1 MITREQIHE
10 LAQFEDQGACALSF
24 YFQPAAP
31 RNRAHKE
38 EAILTKDLAREALR
52 QLESKTN
59 SKNRSKSNSKNNSQS
74 QSQGQSKD
82 KCESAR
88 ADLDRIV
95 RLSQDLRG
103 SGARAKAVF
112 ACSAQGFW
120 REYDLPAQLGGT
132 ELLVDRHFH
141 LKPLAQLLGA
151 SPSLCIVLVDRH
163 RARLFDLHLGEL
175 TEREGFFHPLSRRGR
190 GDGFAGYDGGHA
202 ERRVAD
208 EARHHFKFVA
218 DFLKDALDNNNKDKN
233 KNKDKYNGKF
243 ENWILGCQETLWP
256 QFEPQLHPYVAQK
269 LLGRFSTDVA
279 HVRSQEIRS
288 HAEQIFADA
297 QQTRCQE
304 AVRET
309 MNQARSNARGV
320 TGLRRVL
327 RSLEAGE
334 VQTVLLGQNY
344 HAQAVECSGC
354 GHLDAHL
361 VSFCPVCG
369 RETREVVDVAEAIL
383 PWVIRH
389 DIELFYVK
397 DDPEFDKVGNIAALL
412 RYRSEQNSNNNLRS
426 ITDVPPH
433 RSLSHRTGLLGRYR
447 GLASG

>member
-10 LAQFEDQGACALSF
+10 LAQFEDPSACALSF
-24 YFQPAAP
+24 YFQPTPP
-31 RNRAHKE
+31 RNKAHKE
-38 EAILTKDLAREALR
+38 EAILTKDLAREAMR
-52 QLESKTN
+52 QLES
-59 SKNRSKSNSKNNSQS
+59 RSKTSSGSSSNN
-74 QSQGQSKD
+74 KD
-82 KCESAR
+82 KFESAR

-103 SGARAKAVF
+103 SGMRGNGPRAKSVF

-120 REYDLPAQLGGT
+120 REYDLPAQLTGT
-132 ELLVDRHFH
+132 QLLVNRHFH

-151 SPSLCIVLVDRH
+151 FPSLGIVLVDRH
-163 RARLFDLHLGEL
+163 RARLFDLRLGEL
-175 TEREGFFHPLSRRGR
+175 TERMDFFHPLTRRGR
-190 GDGFAGYDGGHA
+190 GDGFGGYDAGHA

-208 EARHHFKFVA
+208 EARQHFKFIA
-218 DFLKDALDNNNKDKN
+218 EFLKDALGKGDKDK
-233 KNKDKYNGKF
+233 GMF
-243 ENWILGCQETLWP
+243 ENWILGCQDIHWS
-256 QFEPQLHPYVAQK
+256 QFEPQLHPYAKQK
-269 LLGRFSTDVA
+269 LLGRFTAELA
-279 HVRSQEIRS
+279 HVSNEEIRS
-288 HAEQIFADA
+288 HAEKIFADA
-297 QQTRCQE
+297 QERRCQE

-309 MNQARSNARGV
+309 LNQARHNARGV

-327 RSLEAGE
+327 NSLELGE
-334 VQTVLLGQNY
+334 VQTLLVGQSY
-344 HAQAVECSGC
+344 HSQAVECSGC

-369 RETREVVDVAEAIL
+369 RQTREVVDVGEAIL

-412 RYRSEQNSNNNLRS
+412 RFRSEQNSNNVRS
-426 ITDVPPH
+426 ISDVPPNPSVS
-433 RSLSHRTGLLGRYR
+433 RRARLVGRYR

>member
-1 MITREQIHE
+1 MITREQIQE

-24 YFQPAAP
+24 YFQPTAP
-31 RNRAHKE
+31 RNKAHKE
-38 EAILTKDLAREALR
+38 ETIFAKELAREALR
-52 QLESKTN
+52 QFE
-59 SKNRSKSNSKNNSQS
+59 SKSNRNSKRSN
-74 QSQGQSKD
+74 KD
-82 KCESAR
+82 KCESIR
-88 ADLDRIV
+88 TDLDRIV
-95 RLSQDLRG
+95 ALSQELRG
-103 SGARAKAVF
+103 NGARAKAVF
-112 ACSAQGFW
+112 ACGARDFW
-120 REYDLPAQLGGT
+120 REYDLPAHLSGT
-132 ELLVDRHFH
+132 QLLVNRHFH

-151 SPSLCIVLVDRH
+151 FTSLGIVLIDRH
-163 RARLFDLHLGEL
+163 RARMFDLRLGEL
-175 TEREGFFHPLSRRGR
+175 SEREGFFHPLTRRGR

-218 DFLKDALDNNNKDKN
+218 EFLKDALEKN
-233 KNKDKYNGKF
+233 TF
-243 ENWILGCQETLWP
+243 EKWILGCQETHWS

-269 LLGRFSTDVA
+269 LLGRFSADVA
-279 HVRSQEIRS
+279 HVSREEIRS
-288 HAEQIFADA
+288 QAERIFAGA
-297 QQTRCQE
+297 QESRCQE

-309 MNQARSNARGV
+309 INQARHNARGV

-327 RSLEAGE
+327 RSLELGE
-334 VQTVLLGQNY
+334 VQTLLLGQSY
-344 HAQAVECSGC
+344 HSQAVECSGC

-369 RETREVVDVAEAIL
+369 RETREVVDVGEAIL

-412 RYRSEQNSNNNLRS
+412 RFRSDQNNNIRS
-426 ITDVPPH
+426 IADVPPNP
-433 RSLSHRTGLLGRYR
+433 SLSRRAGLVGRYR